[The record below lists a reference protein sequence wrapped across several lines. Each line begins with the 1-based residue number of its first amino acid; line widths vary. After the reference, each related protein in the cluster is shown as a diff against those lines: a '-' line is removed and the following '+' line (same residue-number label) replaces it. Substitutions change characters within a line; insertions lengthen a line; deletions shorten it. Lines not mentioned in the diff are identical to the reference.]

1 MHFSISNCHFSI
13 VWTQYF
19 TIFSSRKIYSLHH
32 RIYWQLLKIPRFGV
46 IEGCFLKLLHASRF
60 FLKYFYFFFN
70 RVARYNQSKE
80 MYCRDALQCVST
92 SKIPQIICK
101 GIFRNRPYLDLEINQ
116 PIYLQYMFIDLNFPM
131 VGYTNSKFKNYFEI
145 QSNNV
150 ASRKQNLHHEA
161 IFSTSRSSSSA
172 SWGKFI
178 YITINF
184 EAIYQSTIDSIPPQS
199 WYPTMKQ
206 SIIGYKYL
214 VHPNG

>member
-1 MHFSISNCHFSI
+1 MNLEKSFFFLPKIMIRITYYCISLYQIVIFSI

-116 PIYLQYMFIDLNFPM
+116 PIYLQYMLIDLNFPM

-145 QSNNV
+145 QSNQC
-150 ASRKQNLHHEA
+150 SKQKTK
-161 IFSTSRSSSSA
+161 FTSR
-172 SWGKFI
+172 GNFL
-178 YITINF
+178 YIT
-184 EAIYQSTIDSIPPQS
+184 
-199 WYPTMKQ
+199 
-206 SIIGYKYL
+206 
-214 VHPNG
+214 